1 MKPIPEPV
9 YPCKYCADEYSWPA
23 TDLFW
28 SNQDQDWICDDCW
41 DDRDF
46 MTASSGEE
54 KGVCLADE
62 IKKSE
67 AKHDAEMV
75 EKYITQ
81 LEKELNELKE
91 EHQLMKSFL
100 EQLVQWNSHG
110 YVRAKEILDILNQ
123 KPQECR

>member
-1 MKPIPEPV
+1 MKPIPEPL

-28 SNQDQDWICDDCW
+28 SNQDQDWICDVCW
-41 DDRDF
+41 DDLDF

-67 AKHDAEMV
+67 AKHDAEVIERETPDFKDPSTNNGDWRKDAEFRMGWNECIDV
-75 EKYITQ
+75 MKNRANQ
-81 LEKELNELKE
+81 LRQKE
-91 EHQLMKSFL
+91 
-100 EQLVQWNSHG
+100 
-110 YVRAKEILDILNQ
+110 
-123 KPQECR
+123 QEY